1 MKKQALTL
9 AGALILLLAA
19 GSAFAQTIHVRGSI
33 PFDFI
38 VDKETLPAGQYTI
51 DSIGLMSDGRT
62 VAVRDADAK
71 PKAMINANSVQ
82 SSKPSAKTKL
92 VFVRYGDRYFL
103 SQVWLA
109 GSTWGHQFPK
119 SPREAEVAMNYN
131 PQQAV
136 VLAELH

>member
-1 MKKQALTL
+1 MKRKVLTL
-9 AGALILLLAA
+9 AGALVLLLAA
-19 GSAFAQTIHVRGSI
+19 GSAFAQTIHVRGTI

-38 VDKETLPAGQYTI
+38 VNKETLPAGQYTI
-51 DSIGLMSDGRT
+51 DSVGLMSDGRT
-62 VAVRDADAK
+62 VAIRAADAK
-71 PKAMINANSVQ
+71 ATAMINANSVQ

-103 SQVWLA
+103 SQVWLE

-119 SPREAEVAMNYN
+119 SRREAELARDYE
-131 PQQAV
+131 PQQTV